1 MKKYVLLL
9 LALLTN
15 LMTFAVPAC
24 PDSLLIIQPNG
35 DTLWTYLHG
44 DEFYHWRSTIDG
56 YVIMPDTN
64 NYFRYAIVDA
74 DSLRP
79 SNIIAHNTENRNVLE
94 QAFMDENSAL
104 VEQFINSDIIEIQ
117 SNNASLLPPAQHV
130 ANNTSESQGSLVG
143 TRKILTILMEFKDY
157 PFTKTRAEF
166 DSLMNQRSGA
176 VDLNM
181 GSVRQ
186 YYQENSYGQLEV
198 SAVVIGP
205 FEAKNE
211 RKYYQHSSNNDTIRN
226 AQELVREAIDHA
238 KKHVNFSSFDGDN
251 DGVVDGI
258 HVVFAGEGQC
268 FDPSAYIWSHKSQ
281 LRESMTINR
290 KTVRK
295 YMMTPELYRSK
306 QLAAMGTICHELGHI
321 FGAPDYYDTDYRVNG
336 EFYATGQY
344 DIMCN
349 GSWNHS
355 GRIPAHH
362 NPYTKCYTFGWDTPQ
377 NISAENH
384 HYILSSTTRNKG
396 HFYRINTQTENE
408 YFLLENRTKEKFD
421 TEIPN
426 AGLLIYHKHK
436 DLETSTKKNNAH
448 PLKFYIVSG
457 FATTNP
463 NSTPS
468 SYGTAATLRAYPG
481 HHANKTMFTNTTLP
495 SATSWDGREI
505 DANIFFINILSD
517 GKIIFTTNPKIDGPT
532 QLCGT
537 RDYNVYGIIPLKDT
551 LSWSYSTNVQESMVR
566 PMLRFIGG
574 MEGNSVSI
582 KRGTTYSLSAE
593 PIEPG
598 DTIIQIAPYGLNNT
612 IQLPGLQVPESPYVG
627 TATLYA
633 TINGGNGTYQ
643 MEKEIVLP
651 EYITPTL
658 MSKGTKYWLV
668 NDNRTLIENSCD
680 SIESEYIKWYVRFP
694 NSDVEEEYVGR
705 SITVKPD
712 QIGEMTVRIVNDC
725 GCAVSNEATYTYS
738 VVDVRPMSYPNPVTT
753 SFLPID
759 IIRYD
764 NTETLYTVDLW
775 HQVYGRA
782 CSMSTTGTHV
792 ELDVSSLPTDWYQLV
807 LHHNGQILDSGSVY
821 IQH

>member
-1 MKKYVLLL
+1 
-9 LALLTN
+9 
-15 LMTFAVPAC
+15 
-24 PDSLLIIQPNG
+24 
-35 DTLWTYLHG
+35 
-44 DEFYHWRSTIDG
+44 
-56 YVIMPDTN
+56 
-64 NYFRYAIVDA
+64 
-74 DSLRP
+74 
-79 SNIIAHNTENRNVLE
+79 
-94 QAFMDENSAL
+94 
-104 VEQFINSDIIEIQ
+104 
-117 SNNASLLPPAQHV
+117 
-130 ANNTSESQGSLVG
+130 
-143 TRKILTILMEFKDY
+143 
-157 PFTKTRAEF
+157 
-166 DSLMNQRSGA
+166 
-176 VDLNM
+176 
-181 GSVRQ
+181 
-186 YYQENSYGQLEV
+186 
-198 SAVVIGP
+198 
-205 FEAKNE
+205 
-211 RKYYQHSSNNDTIRN
+211 
-226 AQELVREAIDHA
+226 
-238 KKHVNFSSFDGDN
+238 
-251 DGVVDGI
+251 
-258 HVVFAGEGQC
+258 
-268 FDPSAYIWSHKSQ
+268 
-281 LRESMTINR
+281 
-290 KTVRK
+290 
-295 YMMTPELYRSK
+295 MMTPELYRSK

-582 KRGTTYSLSAE
+582 KRGTTYSLSAG

-658 MSKGTKYWLV
+658 MSQGTKYWLV
-668 NDNRTLIENSCD
+668 NDSRTLMENSCD

-694 NSDVEEEYVGR
+694 NSSVEEEYVGR